1 MNVLLTDELKD
12 FVRKKMRDGQ
22 FPTEEAVIE
31 EALKRFRD
39 QDEGRRSVP
48 KLDDFVDHEFVEYCS
63 REANEGVT
71 IDEVLQATS
80 AIEGSMAHVIIE
92 EERADRF

>member
-48 KLDDFVDHEFVEYCS
+48 KLDDFVDHEFVEYCTGKPTRALPSMRSS
-63 REANEGVT
+63 RRPPRSKAPW
-71 IDEVLQATS
+71 L
-80 AIEGSMAHVIIE
+80 M
-92 EERADRF
+92 